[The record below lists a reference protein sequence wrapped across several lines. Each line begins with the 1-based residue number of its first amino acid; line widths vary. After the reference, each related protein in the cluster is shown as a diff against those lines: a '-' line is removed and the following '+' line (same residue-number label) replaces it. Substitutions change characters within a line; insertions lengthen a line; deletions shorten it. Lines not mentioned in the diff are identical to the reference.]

1 MHALGAAFLA
11 LAGMVAGPTFADDAC
26 AAKAMGQASMNACA
40 QQDMQAADAELNQV
54 YRAVLKVHADEP
66 VFLEKLKVA
75 QRTWI
80 QSRDQ
85 DLEAQFPLA
94 PGESAQVVY
103 GSIYNYEYA
112 DAKAVLTRLRT
123 AYLRKQFLGA
133 TP

>member
-11 LAGMVAGPTFADDAC
+11 LAATAAGPTFADDAC
-26 AAKAMGQASMNACA
+26 EAKAMDQASMNTCA
-40 QQDMQAADAELNQV
+40 QQDMQAADDELNQV
-54 YRAVLKVHADEP
+54 YRAVLKAHADEP
-66 VFLEKLKVA
+66 VFLEKLKAA

-80 QSRDQ
+80 RSRDQ

-94 PGESAQVVY
+94 PDESAQVVY

-112 DAKAVLTRLRT
+112 KAKAVLTGLRT
-123 AYLRKQFLGA
+123 AYLRKQFLGP